1 MNPLQ
6 RLMNLIWFPSMP
18 ATRLAFLRIAVGLFA
33 LWYVAQRYSMFM
45 KVAAT
50 DASLFKP
57 LGAVWWLSAPLSL
70 GAFEALLV
78 ATLLANVAFIAG
90 WKHRVSG
97 PAFGFLLLVLL
108 SYRNS
113 WTMIYHSDNAMV
125 AHALILGLVP
135 AADAW
140 SMDAWLKAKRLATRI
155 LPEAPMRHWRY
166 GWPIQL
172 VSAATAISY
181 FLAGAAKLMGDLGW
195 NWVSGESLRGQVA
208 ADAIR
213 KTLLGE
219 STPELAFTLYE
230 HLWLFTLIGVASMV
244 VELGAPLA
252 LLNRRLG
259 MLWALNAFAMH
270 WGILF
275 IMGITFR
282 YPLAGF
288 IFLSFFPV
296 ERLVPL
302 AQRVLRW
309 MTPGVEQAPLAASTQ
324 GGSR

>member
-1 MNPLQ
+1 MNSLQ
-6 RLMNLIWFPSMP
+6 RILNQIWFPAMP
-18 ATRLAFLRIAVGLFA
+18 ATRLAFLRIAIGLFA
-33 LWYVAQRYSMFM
+33 FWYVAQRYGMFL

-50 DASLFKP
+50 EHSLFTP
-57 LGAVWWLSAPLSL
+57 LGAVWWMSAPISV

-78 ATLLANVAFIAG
+78 ATLIANAAFIVG
-90 WKHRVSG
+90 WKHRFTG
-97 PAFGFLLLVLL
+97 PAFGLLLLVLL

-125 AHALILGLVP
+125 LHALILGFLP

-140 SMDAWLKAKRLATRI
+140 SMDAWLKARRLGSRI
-155 LPEAPMRHWRY
+155 LQAPPLCHWRY
-166 GWPIQL
+166 GWAIQL
-172 VSAATAISY
+172 VSAGTAISY
-181 FLAGAAKLMGDLGW
+181 FLAGVAKLMGDLGW
-195 NWVSGESLRGQVA
+195 NWISGDSLRSQVA
-208 ADAIR
+208 VDTIR
-213 KTLLGE
+213 KALLGE
-219 STPELAFTLYE
+219 STPELAFALYE
-230 HLWLFTLIGVASMV
+230 HVWLFTLIGVASMV

-252 LLNRRLG
+252 LLNRRVG

-282 YPLAGF
+282 YQLAGL

-302 AQRVLRW
+302 GKGLLRW
-309 MTPGVEQAPLAASTQ
+309 FAPQDEDTPAPVTSQ
-324 GGSR
+324 GGVR